1 MFERNDNFNAVNDL
15 ININISGNRHYMT
28 DNINNDEFH
37 TLNKNHFLLL
47 FIYLLWLTDRYL
59 ATYKCFL

>member
-28 DNINNDEFH
+28 DNIINDESH
-37 TLNKNHFLLL
+37 TLIKIISYYCL
-47 FIYLLWLTDRYL
+47 F
-59 ATYKCFL
+59 TYYD